1 MIANLFKTSSR
12 RLFVAGPLR
21 AFGSSKPF
29 NYQLLQLDEVRAGL
43 RESAEKFAQEE
54 IAPLAE

>member
-1 MIANLFKTSSR
+1 M
-12 RLFVAGPLR
+12 R
-21 AFGSSKPF
+21 AFASSKPF
-29 NYQLLQLDEVRAGL
+29 NYQLLQLDEIRAGL

>member
-1 MIANLFKTSSR
+1 MLSNLFKTSSR
-12 RLFVAGPLR
+12 HLLGGSIR
-21 AFGSSKPF
+21 AFASSKPF
-29 NYQLLQLDEVRAGL
+29 NYQLLQLDEIRSGL